1 MFIFTILCSIIYTVS
16 ENRNMGSVGGGGCFG
31 KPAPG
36 LYRSLTVQNMKF
48 CSFLFQIKKSAELE
62 SNLDSPGPG
71 QCSIIL
77 LISGG
82 QKMTVIGTI
91 FGSCPGT
98 VTSLTVKSTTMPT
111 IMWEPVGGGVGLLYR
126 RICLILV
133 LLTIPIH
140 TQPLLS

>member
-1 MFIFTILCSIIYTVS
+1 MILCKKNSKMFIFTILCSVIYTVS
-16 ENRNMGSVGGGGCFG
+16 ENRNMGSVGGGESFG

-82 QKMTVIGTI
+82 QEMTVIGTI

-111 IMWEPVGGGVGLLYR
+111 IMWG
-126 RICLILV
+126 CW
-133 LLTIPIH
+133 
-140 TQPLLS
+140 